1 MVPTKK
7 KRKGKKKKKS
17 QSNKLQNCTVLPHEI
32 E

>member
-7 KRKGKKKKKS
+7 KRKKKKG
-17 QSNKLQNCTVLPHEI
+17 QSSKLQNRTVLPHEI